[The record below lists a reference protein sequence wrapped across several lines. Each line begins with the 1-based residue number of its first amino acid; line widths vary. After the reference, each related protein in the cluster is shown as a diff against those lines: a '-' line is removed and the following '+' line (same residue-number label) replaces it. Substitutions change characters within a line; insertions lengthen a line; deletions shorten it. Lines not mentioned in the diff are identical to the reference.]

1 MKKKRALA
9 AALAFLFAST
19 PLWAQIAGNTA
30 GAKLQAGISLFGER
44 RFGDAIIELRRA
56 QTESQNNAERAEA
69 QFWIAM
75 SQLSAAQYRNAIHDF
90 DEITRLDPLS
100 IRRLEIPYQKG
111 RAHFSLKNYNEAIIL
126 FKEYADSIQIDGRYI
141 QGVRADNW
149 YAPPDNI
156 DAYNRKAAAI
166 FWIGESLYHLNQH
179 DKALEMFDVIIR
191 QYPKSVKFEA
201 ASNRAELIKQ
211 KKLEAG
217 LLEIIRLN
225 SGREGGGG
233 LETGPDARRRESA
246 YEDAVLAYK
255 NSIAPFLIPTKS
267 APVITP
273 QSPGGARPEI
283 PRAPPVM
290 ETPGAPKG
298 VVKENQNS
306 DTMLRLLN
314 IKTQA
319 LEMMDRMVSTLNAFE
334 AMGWERW

>member
-19 PLWAQIAGNTA
+19 PLWAQIAGNAA

-225 SGREGGGG
+225 SGREEGGGDLPEQG
-233 LETGPDARRRESA
+233 RTRGGGRARMRTRCLRTKIVSRR
-246 YEDAVLAYK
+246 
-255 NSIAPFLIPTKS
+255 F
-267 APVITP
+267 
-273 QSPGGARPEI
+273 
-283 PRAPPVM
+283 
-290 ETPGAPKG
+290 
-298 VVKENQNS
+298 
-306 DTMLRLLN
+306 
-314 IKTQA
+314 
-319 LEMMDRMVSTLNAFE
+319 
-334 AMGWERW
+334 

>member
-1 MKKKRALA
+1 MKQKRFLFAG
-9 AALAFLFAST
+9 LAFLFACAA
-19 PLWAQIAGNTA
+19 LDAQTGGGTV
-30 GAKLQAGISLFGER
+30 GGKLQHGISLFGER
-44 RFGDAIIELRRA
+44 RFGDAIVELRRA
-56 QTESQNNAERAEA
+56 QTEAQNNAERAEA

-75 SQLSAAQYRNAIHDF
+75 SQLSAGQYRNAIHDF

-111 RAHFSLKNYNEAIIL
+111 RAYFSLKNYNEAIIL

-225 SGREGGGG
+225 GGRSEGGAAGV
-233 LETGPDARRRESA
+233 ETRPGQNA

-255 NSIAPFLIPTKS
+255 NSIAPFLMQTKPAS
-267 APVITP
+267 GSVMTP
-273 QSPGGARPEI
+273 QSPVVSRPEI
-283 PRAPPVM
+283 PRAPVP
-290 ETPGAPKG
+290 ETGAAPKSA
-298 VVKENQNS
+298 VKENQNS
-306 DTMLRLLN
+306 DTLLRLLN